1 MTLPSSQ
8 PAPEDDATGD
18 DITTVS
24 SRVAYENRWMRVRE
38 DETRLRDG
46 TAGLYGFVEKAD
58 FVIIAPIDRGLV
70 HLVQQFRYPIRSRQ
84 WEFPQG
90 SWEASPDIDPVEVAR
105 GELAEETGLRAG
117 RIEEAG
123 RLYPLYGT
131 VTQSFRIFLASE
143 LSPGEARL
151 EHSEQDLVSASVP
164 LAEFERMIVE
174 GSIRDAGTVAA
185 FGLLRLKGLV

>member
-1 MTLPSSQ
+1 MTHPPRHSLPEHGD
-8 PAPEDDATGD
+8 PEDDIA
-18 DITTVS
+18 TVS
-24 SRVAYENRWMRVRE
+24 SRVVYENRWMRVRE

-58 FVIIAPIDRGLV
+58 FVIIAPIDRGIV
-70 HLVQQFRYPIRSRQ
+70 HLVQQFRYPVRSRQ

-90 SWEASPDIDPVEVAR
+90 SWESSPDIDPVEVAR

-117 RIEEAG
+117 RMEEAG

-143 LSPGEARL
+143 LTPGEARP
-151 EHSEQDLVSASVP
+151 EHSEQDLVTMSVP
-164 LAEFERMIVE
+164 LAEFERMIVD
-174 GSIRDAGTVAA
+174 GSIKDAGTVAA